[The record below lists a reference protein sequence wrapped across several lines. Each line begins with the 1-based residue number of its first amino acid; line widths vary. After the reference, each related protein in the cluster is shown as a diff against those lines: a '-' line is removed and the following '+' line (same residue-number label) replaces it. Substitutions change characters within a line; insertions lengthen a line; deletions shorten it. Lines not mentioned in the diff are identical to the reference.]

1 MDKSTRK
8 FVPTSARLMDQVRE
22 VLRFHHYAYNTE
34 KSYIS
39 WILQYIRFHNKKH
52 PRDMGKSEVE
62 AFLSHLALK
71 RNVAASTQ
79 NQAFNAIAF
88 LYKQVLGIDFDLDVR
103 ASRSRKSMHL
113 PVVLSRQQVADIIS
127 TLNGTANLMAKLM
140 YGCGLR
146 SLEVI
151 RLRVHDIDFDQKQI
165 IVREAKGNKDRVT
178 FLPENLVTA
187 LEQQLTRVRELH
199 VSDLQNGFGEV
210 YLPHALARKYPNA
223 AKAIG
228 WQYLFPANNVSVD
241 PRSGTQ
247 MRHHIDKSTFR
258 KALSAAVKKLAI
270 EKRVSPHVLR
280 HCFATHMLEDGAN
293 IRMVQ
298 TLLGHKDVKTTEI
311 YTHVMS
317 TQLESVTNPLDALL
331 RNNGA

>member
-1 MDKSTRK
+1 
-8 FVPTSARLMDQVRE
+8 MDQVRE

-34 KSYIS
+34 KSYVS

-52 PRDMGKSEVE
+52 PKGMGKAEVE
-62 AFLSHLALK
+62 SFLSHLAIN
-71 RNVAASTQ
+71 RNVSASTQ
-79 NQAFNAIAF
+79 NLAFNAIVF
-88 LYKQVLGIDFDLDVR
+88 LYRQVLGVDFDLDIR
-103 ASRSRKSMHL
+103 ASRARTSVRL
-113 PVVLSRQQVADIIS
+113 PVVLSRQQVADIIN
-127 TLNGTANLMAKLM
+127 TLSGTPNLMAKLM

-151 RLRVHDIDFDQKQI
+151 RLRVHDVDFDQKHI

-178 FLPENLVTA
+178 FLPDNLQHA
-187 LEQQLTRVRELH
+187 LELQLGGVRKLH
-199 VSDLQNGFGEV
+199 SNDLQDGFGDV
-210 YLPHALARKYPNA
+210 YLPNALARKYPNA
-223 AKAIG
+223 ARSIG
-228 WQYLFPANNVSVD
+228 WQYLFPAKHISTD
-241 PRSGTQ
+241 PRSGKQ

-258 KALSAAVKKLAI
+258 KALSAAVKKLGI

-280 HCFATHMLEDGAN
+280 HSFATHMLENGAN

-317 TQLESVTNPLDALL
+317 TRLNGVTNPLDALPDRSDPDL
-331 RNNGA
+331 HHGRPD

>member
-1 MDKSTRK
+1 
-8 FVPTSARLMDQVRE
+8 MDQVRE

-34 KSYIS
+34 KSYVS
-39 WILQYIRFHNKKH
+39 WILQFIRFHSKKH
-52 PRDMGKSEVE
+52 PKDMGKSEVE
-62 AFLSHLALK
+62 AFLSHLAIN
-71 RNVAASTQ
+71 RNVSASTQ

-88 LYKQVLGIDFDLDVR
+88 FYRQVLGVNFDLDIR
-103 ASRSRKSMHL
+103 ASRARKSVRL

-127 TLNGTANLMAKLM
+127 ILNDTPNLIAKLM

-151 RLRVHDIDFDQKQI
+151 RLRVHDIEFEQKHI

-178 FLPENLVTA
+178 FLPDDLTHA
-187 LEQQLTRVRELH
+187 LELQIGDVRKLH
-199 VSDLQNGFGEV
+199 SSDLQDGFGDV
-210 YLPHALARKYPNA
+210 YLPYALATKYPNA
-223 AKAIG
+223 ARSIG
-228 WQYLFPANNVSVD
+228 WQFLFPANNISTD
-241 PRSGTQ
+241 PRSGKQ

-258 KALSAAVKKLAI
+258 KALSAAVKKLGI

-280 HCFATHMLEDGAN
+280 HSFATHMLENGAN

-317 TQLESVTNPLDALL
+317 TQLNGVVNPLDALSDRSDPIL
-331 RNNGA
+331 HQSPPETY